1 MKGSFE
7 CRSPQRDAP
16 AWSTRSSSSCAP
28 WSPPANGRSTA
39 GYPPSPNWSQRLGVG
54 RNTVREA
61 IRALAHNGIFEVR
74 QGDGTYV
81 RATSEVSAA
90 LRRLCGSELRD
101 VLQVRRCLEVEGAR
115 LAATARTEE
124 DLAELRAQLAHT
136 DITDHAQFTHSD
148 TEFHLAV
155 VRASHNPVLIEIYR
169 GLLEAITASVATT
182 SAAPGGMF
190 RMTSWS
196 TPSPPAMWSAP
207 GTRPPAS
214 STSCSPSYRFRT
226 AEQPPP
232 PGTARRPSAPGP
244 ASAAAVTTA
253 AHRPAG
259 SPAKRLCRRAI
270 RPAGPPGPGP
280 ARILNA
286 TR

>member
-1 MKGSFE
+1 M
-7 CRSPQRDAP
+7 PLAT
-16 AWSTRSSSSCAP
+16 TRRTGLVDQVIEQLRTLVTSGEWPVDSRIPTEPELVEA
-28 WSPPANGRSTA
+28 
-39 GYPPSPNWSQRLGVG
+39 LGVG

-61 IRALAHNGIFEVR
+61 VRALAHNGIFEVR

-136 DITDHAQFTHSD
+136 DTTDHAQFTYSD

-182 SAAPGGMF
+182 SASPGGMF
-190 RMTSWS
+190 PHHGLVEAIADGDVERAGREAAGFLDEILARS
-196 TPSPPAMWSAP
+196 TVQD
-207 GTRPPAS
+207 
-214 STSCSPSYRFRT
+214 C
-226 AEQPPP
+226 
-232 PGTARRPSAPGP
+232 
-244 ASAAAVTTA
+244 
-253 AHRPAG
+253 
-259 SPAKRLCRRAI
+259 
-270 RPAGPPGPGP
+270 
-280 ARILNA
+280 
-286 TR
+286 